1 MRPARLLP
9 APPCPRPAARAAPSP
24 LALGRAGGELFD
36 IIVKRAEKAGSDAR
50 PYSEQHVATIMNQ
63 ITAAIVHCH
72 SKQVAHRDLKV
83 TRLPSPQ
90 PTSRRRLPLPPNA
103 RCCRSRK
110 IC

>member
-1 MRPARLLP
+1 
-9 APPCPRPAARAAPSP
+9 
-24 LALGRAGGELFD
+24 
-36 IIVKRAEKAGSDAR
+36 
-50 PYSEQHVATIMNQ
+50 MNQ